1 MARCLSEALIKYQNA
16 EEAKILSIADEL
28 DEPSKSLVRELYEPL
43 KITSEDLSR
52 EYSDS
57 DKRQLCL
64 RTKVRVNMT
73 LFNCVWDA
81 KRRLEKKG
89 RLENRSQRFIN
100 AMLVKAVAKKMV
112 LPYTEEEIEYCN
124 YIRRCQLKKENN
136 RRLNRWNLES
146 SQENVLD
153 CSHLSP
159 SLMPAQIANE
169 SHPNSQ
175 QQSVELQLKLPATLE
190 SQNTESTLGILTNG
204 PEMWVIEES
213 PAPEN
218 KSASEIVESL
228 SMPDL
233 GAETDWAHAAAQ
245 INTESMTIGTLEFD
259 LPTDSQPIISSSEN
273 YDNFNTQVP
282 ATSTQTQP
290 QPQQQPQSQCTEPFL

>member
-1 MARCLSEALIKYQNA
+1 MQ
-16 EEAKILSIADEL
+16 
-28 DEPSKSLVRELYEPL
+28 

-57 DKRQLCL
+57 DKRKLCL

-81 KRRLEKKG
+81 KRRLDKKG
-89 RLENRSQRFIN
+89 RLENRSERFVN

-112 LPYTEEEIEYCN
+112 LPYTEEEIEKCN

-146 SQENVLD
+146 TQENVLD

-159 SLMPAQIANE
+159 SLLPAQVTNE
-169 SHPNSQ
+169 SQPNSQ
-175 QQSVELQLKLPATLE
+175 QQTVELPMKYPATLD
-190 SQNTESTLGILTNG
+190 SQNTESTLGILANG
-204 PEMWVIEES
+204 PEMWIIEES
-213 PAPEN
+213 PAVEN
-218 KSASEIVESL
+218 ISASEIVENL

-233 GAETDWAHAAAQ
+233 GPETDWAHAAAQ

-259 LPTDSQPIISSSEN
+259 LPTDSQPIVSSSEN

-290 QPQQQPQSQCTEPFL
+290 QPQSQCTEPFL

>member
-1 MARCLSEALIKYQNA
+1 MARCLTEALIKYQTA

-57 DKRQLCL
+57 DEMKLCL

-81 KRRLEKKG
+81 KRRLDKKG
-89 RLENRSQRFIN
+89 RLVNRSERFIN
-100 AMLVKAVAKKMV
+100 AMLVKAVTKKMV
-112 LPYTEEEIEYCN
+112 LPYTEEEIEKCN

-146 SQENVLD
+146 TQEAVLD

-159 SLMPAQIANE
+159 SLLPAQVTNQ
-169 SHPNSQ
+169 SQSNSQ
-175 QQSVELQLKLPATLE
+175 QQSVELQLMKFPATLD

-213 PAPEN
+213 PAAEN
-218 KSASEIVESL
+218 ISASEMVESL

-233 GAETDWAHAAAQ
+233 GPDTDWVHAAAQ

-259 LPTDSQPIISSSEN
+259 LPTDSQPIISNSEN

-290 QPQQQPQSQCTEPFL
+290 QPQSQCTEPFL